1 MSKADIIQEQFTAAS
16 SSIGFDYQFLYF
28 MCLVIE
34 LKTGEKV
41 GFEVKDDVHIEKADN
56 SITLFQCKHSINET
70 SNLTSLDIDLWKTIS
85 NWVEMVN
92 ADETILTN
100 HTFCLVT
107 NKGEG
112 NNKFIDALNTYKSYE
127 DINKLIETVKELR
140 DKTTNEYVKG
150 YIKNVLKLGKKNSKT
165 FFSKLTI
172 ETKIDDLLEKIK
184 LKIREDIKNQD
195 LVDAVF
201 NDLFSNLSIS
211 KYLDIKERKDFV
223 ISFSDFEKRFGK
235 CYRVAFKDKPLPKRN
250 FQITLPENLE
260 TQTFIK
266 QLIDIGDIDSGS
278 NKIYDYTAQM
288 LQAMNQL
295 SYWADN
301 DFLLPTEMDE
311 FERNAIFLWDR
322 EFGARYRNIER
333 KIKSGT
339 TTSELEDE
347 IKAIA
352 IDLVDTM
359 RRENLP
365 VTGELF
371 GVELSNGHYYS
382 MSDKPQI
389 GWHFE
394 WEKKYKT
401 P

>member
-1 MSKADIIQEQFTAAS
+1 MSKADIIQEQHTAAS
-16 SSIGFDYQFLYF
+16 SSVGFDYQFLYF
-28 MCLVIE
+28 MYLVVQ

-41 GFEVKDDVHIEKADN
+41 GFEVKDDVHIERTDN
-56 SITLFQCKHSINET
+56 SITLFQCKHSIHET
-70 SNLTSLDIDLWKTIS
+70 SNLTSLDIDLWKTIN
-85 NWVEMVN
+85 NWVAMLK

-112 NNKFIDALNTYKSYE
+112 NNKFIEALNTYKSDA
-127 DINKLIETVKELR
+127 DIDKLIEVVKELK
-140 DKTTNEYVKG
+140 DKTTNENVKG

-172 ETKIDDLLEKIK
+172 ETKIEDLLQKIK
-184 LKIREDIKNQD
+184 LKIREDIKNQH
-195 LVDAVF
+195 LVEAVF
-201 NDLFSNLSIS
+201 NDLFSNLSTS
-211 KYLDIKERKDFV
+211 KYLDIKDRKEFA
-223 ISFSDFEKRFGK
+223 ISFSEFEKRFGK
-235 CYRVAFKDKPLPKRN
+235 CYQVAFKDKPLPKRN
-250 FQITLPENLE
+250 FQIILPENLE

-266 QLIDIGDIDSGS
+266 QLIDIGDLDSDS
-278 NKIYDYTAQM
+278 HKIYDYTTQM

-301 DFLLPTEMDE
+301 DFLLPKEMDE
-311 FERNAIFLWDR
+311 FERNAIFLWNR
-322 EFGARYRNIER
+322 EFGAKYRNIER
-333 KIKSGT
+333 KIKLGT

-347 IKAIA
+347 IKEIA
-352 IDLVDTM
+352 LDLVDTM

-365 VTGELF
+365 VTGESF

-389 GWHFE
+389 GWHLE
-394 WEKKYKT
+394 WNKKYKT

>member
-1 MSKADIIQEQFTAAS
+1 
-16 SSIGFDYQFLYF
+16 
-28 MCLVIE
+28 
-34 LKTGEKV
+34 
-41 GFEVKDDVHIEKADN
+41 VKDDVHIEKADN

-70 SNLTSLDIDLWKTIS
+70 SNLTTLDIDLWKTIS
-85 NWVEMVN
+85 NWVAMVN

-100 HTFCLVT
+100 HTFCLIT

-112 NNKFIDALNTYKSYE
+112 NNKFIDALNTYKSDE

-150 YIKNVLKLGKKNSKT
+150 YIKNVLKLGKKYSKM

-311 FERNAIFLWDR
+311 FERNAILLWDR
-322 EFGARYRNIER
+322 EFGARYRNVER

-339 TTSELEDE
+339 STSELEDE

-394 WEKKYKT
+394 WKKKFKT